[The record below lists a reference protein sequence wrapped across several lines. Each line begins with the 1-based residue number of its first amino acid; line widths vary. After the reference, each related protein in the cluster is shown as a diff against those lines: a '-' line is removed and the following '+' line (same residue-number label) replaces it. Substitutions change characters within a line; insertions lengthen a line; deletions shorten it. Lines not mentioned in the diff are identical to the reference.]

1 MAGFYLR
8 NIGRGN
14 KYGYSSIPK
23 NILNISQQGLKWD
36 SRMIKK
42 SRAIGVNEETE
53 DNILNTLYNQEKKDT
68 NNTDYIAFF
77 DTDYPQRRE
86 FLRKFAMNGEIE
98 FVLDTITDEVI
109 TYDSNNYFAYPDTR
123 NLKSVLKA
131 EKSKEI
137 VDYINASFK
146 RVYYAFG
153 FNNGHDAWFY
163 VKKFLTDGF
172 LAFEIIF
179 DTDDSGGAKNIIG
192 FKELDPITLQP
203 EIRKDERGQ
212 DIRIWVQYK
221 GVAGK
226 ERELV
231 DGNLIY
237 LSWAKGNFTSRLSY
251 VERLVR
257 VFNML
262 RTLEN
267 SRIIWNVQNAQK
279 RLKFIIPT
287 GAQSE
292 VKAQTRVNRIMAQ
305 YKEEVTID
313 HDSGEVAINGQP
325 NFSFAKTFF
334 FPSKEG
340 QQIEIDEIAHE
351 GYDMNSTEQL
361 KYFWQRFMLETK
373 IPKSRF
379 NFTGDTESKQWNPNE
394 TSLTFEEIAFSNY
407 VNRIRSIIRELLLKP
422 VWIQF
427 CLKYPQF
434 EKDKTLRS
442 AIGLEYVDEN
452 IFKVAKERQIAKVG
466 AETVSQLLQI
476 TTKKIIN
483 GQEIEV
489 PYFNIRFLVEKYMEM
504 NDNDLKLNDKYNKEY
519 QKELSKNSEQ
529 SNEGEPEA
537 EIEGNETPGE
547 TEMPE
552 I

>member
-8 NIGRGN
+8 DIGDYN
-14 KYGYSSIPK
+14 EYSLSEIPK

-36 SRMIKK
+36 SKLIKK
-42 SRAIGVNEETE
+42 SRAIGIHENPDLISSLYDDQRK
-53 DNILNTLYNQEKKDT
+53 DNTT
-68 NNTDYIAFF
+68 NDFIAFY
-77 DTDYPQRRE
+77 DKDYPQRRE

-98 FVLDTITDEVI
+98 YVLDTITDEVI
-109 TYDSNNYFAYPDTR
+109 TYDTNNYFAYPDTR
-123 NLKSVLKA
+123 NLKTVLNHEKA
-131 EKSKEI
+131 KEI
-137 VDYINASFK
+137 VDYINSSFK

-153 FNNGHDAWFY
+153 FNSGHDAWFY

-172 LAFEIIF
+172 LAFEIIY
-179 DTDDSGGAKNIIG
+179 DTDDKKNAKNIIG

-203 EIRKDERGQ
+203 EIRKDENGD
-212 DIRIWVQYK
+212 DIRVWVQFK
-221 GVAGK
+221 GQAGK

-231 DGNLIY
+231 DANLIY
-237 LSWAKGNFTSRLSY
+237 ISWAKGNFSSRLSY

-279 RLKFIIPT
+279 RLKFIVPIGT
-287 GAQSE
+287 SSE
-292 VKAQTRVNRIMAQ
+292 VKAQTRISKLIAK
-305 YKEEVTID
+305 YKENVTID
-313 HDSGEVAINGQP
+313 YNSGEVAINGQP
-325 NFSFAKTFF
+325 NFSFAKTFI
-334 FPSKEG
+334 FPSKAGE
-340 QQIEIDEIAHE
+340 QIDISEISHE

-379 NFTGDTESKQWNPNE
+379 NFSGDQESKLWNPNE

-407 VNRIRSIIRELLLKP
+407 INRIRSIIRDLLLKP
-422 VWIQF
+422 LWIQF

-434 EKDKTLRS
+434 EKDRSLRS

-452 IFKVAKERQIAKVG
+452 IFKIAKERQIAKVG
-466 AETVSQLLQI
+466 ADTIINLLSI
-476 TTKKIIN
+476 NTKKIVN
-483 GQEIEV
+483 GKEIEI

-504 NDNDLKLNDKYNKEY
+504 NDNDFKLNEKYNEEY
-519 QKELSKNSEQ
+519 LKSIANSETT
-529 SNEGEPEA
+529 EEAVEPEA
-537 EIEGNETPGE
+537 QINEE
-547 TEMPE
+547 
-552 I
+552 